1 MASTENRMEV
11 PVAPSPDSNSAGGI
25 VATSVDASKAT
36 EKTCASDEPLQFVE
50 GWELVDVLG
59 EGAYGEVR
67 LARHKVHD
75 EHIAVKIVAI
85 NDKNKD
91 LIKKEIGIL
100 KLVEHNNVIKYYGDR
115 SVSGNN
121 KQVFI
126 FLEYAENGE
135 LFDRIEPDIG
145 MPKRDVFRFFSQL
158 LDGVEYLHSQGIV
171 HRDIK
176 PENLLLDTEDVLKIS
191 DFGLAT
197 LFRCRDRERKLTTC
211 CGTPSYCAPEVLSG
225 GSFYAEPIDVW
236 SCGIVLVA
244 MLAGELPWDE
254 PKTTCPEFLDWKRK
268 IYLNTPWSKLETL
281 SLSLCL
287 KVLNPSAVERAA
299 INTIRSDIWYV
310 KQSCSSTS
318 RKRHFS
324 PSTSPGASSPS
335 RPYKMVCSR
344 IENSPSRAQNETT
357 RRKDSGS
364 ILVALSQ
371 PQLSSPITKTPNRN
385 SDDGGKYSKTAAGAS
400 CLKDLQN
407 VSVMSQPVDLK
418 ALTVTQA
425 GVGSQRFK
433 MVNRITRFYSK
444 VSLSETLNV
453 IQRYLEHNGVSYK
466 VVDKVV
472 TATMNDSRGQ
482 KLVWKLTLINVNN
495 ILLVDVRRSKGDGIE
510 FKKQYVKL
518 RNKLSDIACD
528 TFSVSTASKIV
539 N

>member
-1 MASTENRMEV
+1 MESTGNVIEQAALLQPETEHSV
-11 PVAPSPDSNSAGGI
+11 PKLGSSSD
-25 VATSVDASKAT
+25 
-36 EKTCASDEPLQFVE
+36 DEPLQFVE

-91 LIKKEIGIL
+91 LIRKEIGIL

-115 SVSGNN
+115 SVTGN

-145 MPKRDVFRFFSQL
+145 MTKRDVFRFFSQL
-158 LDGVEYLHSQGIV
+158 LDGVEYLHAQGIV

-176 PENLLLDTEDVLKIS
+176 PENLLLDREDVLKIS

-197 LFRCRDRERKLTTC
+197 LFRCRGKERKLTTV
-211 CGTPSYCAPEVLSG
+211 CGTPSYCAPEVLNG

-254 PKTTCPEFLDWKRK
+254 PKTTCSEFMDWKRK
-268 IYLNTPWSKLETL
+268 FFLNTPWSKLETL

-287 KVLNPSAVERAA
+287 KVLNPSAVERATIA
-299 INTIRSDIWYV
+299 SIRSDIWFV
-310 KQSCSSTS
+310 KQSVSSS
-318 RKRHFS
+318 SKKRQFS
-324 PSTSPGASSPS
+324 PSTSPGAASPS

-344 IENSPSRAQNETT
+344 IENSPSRALHESSMMNSSNCSLT
-357 RRKDSGS
+357 
-364 ILVALSQ
+364 AYSQ
-371 PQLSSPITKTPNRN
+371 PQPSSPITKTPSR
-385 SDDGGKYSKTAAGAS
+385 SEDGSKSSKTAAGVS

-407 VSVMSQPVDLK
+407 VSVMSQPVDLR

-433 MVNRITRFYSK
+433 MVNRMTRFYSK
-444 VSLSETLNV
+444 VTLSETLNV

-472 TATMNDSRGQ
+472 TATMKDSRGQ
-482 KLVWKLTLINVNN
+482 NLVWKLTLINVNN

-528 TFSVSTASKIV
+528 GFSVSAAAVAKVV
-539 N
+539 NC